1 MDWIRFDWVGGVT
14 VTPLLIS
21 DCCSTVDAVFFQTM
35 IYEFDY
41 PGYTTIK
48 TQHCNSQCTQF
59 TTSIYTRYL
68 WIIANALVLAA
79 FANSIV
85 QSRTSVHIC

>member
-48 TQHCNSQCTQF
+48 TQHCNS
-59 TTSIYTRYL
+59 
-68 WIIANALVLAA
+68 
-79 FANSIV
+79 
-85 QSRTSVHIC
+85 